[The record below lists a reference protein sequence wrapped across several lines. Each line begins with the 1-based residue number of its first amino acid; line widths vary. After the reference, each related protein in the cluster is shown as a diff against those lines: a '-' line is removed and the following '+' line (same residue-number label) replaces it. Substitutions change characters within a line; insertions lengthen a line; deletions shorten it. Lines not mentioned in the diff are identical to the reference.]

1 VHNIYAATPDAA
13 WSHFTSLLV
22 PTFALRRDLL
32 KASFER
38 IAARV
43 PLVEGKQNK
52 KTKKDEGAVREVSG
66 RSRLARVG
74 SQGSLQGDGVLDNY
88 MEYRIEDITRD

>member
-1 VHNIYAATPDAA
+1 MHNIYAATPDAA

-52 KTKKDEGAVREVSG
+52 KTKKRR
-66 RSRLARVG
+66 RSC
-74 SQGSLQGDGVLDNY
+74 QGSFGPLPISTGW
-88 MEYRIEDITRD
+88 EPRILAGGWSLG